1 VLNTLLTKAIDARKL
16 QAAALIQKH

>member
-1 VLNTLLTKAIDARKL
+1 VLNNILTKAIDARRL